1 MTLVEERG
9 RGVRGQEHFHRD
21 GALVIGLTPVGRTTV
36 WLFQVNIKHRVHPRE
51 WIIAESE

>member
-1 MTLVEERG
+1 M
-9 RGVRGQEHFHRD
+9 D

-36 WLFQVNIKHRVHPRE
+36 CLLPINIEHRGHLCE